1 MVYIPKGASLVLPAD
16 AQDEEGNFTPGLQP
30 GRGLTVGNGFYIPE
44 EYSFRA
50 PEPEPLTVDGE
61 QVGGVDGLIYP
72 VIMELDEID
81 VTKTGVS
88 FNAGD
93 TITISGGGLPNG
105 QSFTFEPILSTNGSI
120 LAVKI
125 PEEQRGQGFT
135 DIPDVRINTSTGAGA
150 LLTPILRVKYRG
162 RDSIN
167 EVLDSVTQ
175 DQIITVVNCVGA
187 VPVGYVN
194 GEPYYGPFH
203 VHNGRKMVGE
213 RHTSA
218 PHGFI
223 DDVPVID
230 RPRRSTERTRTR
242 TTSAPTSGGGGGGL
256 PIASTPASPTT
267 PSPAPMPAP
276 APAPTPTPTPT
287 PAPSPS
293 PSPSPGGGGYGGGY

>member
-1 MVYIPKGASLVLPAD
+1 MESRVDV
-16 AQDEEGNFTPGLQP
+16 DE
-30 GRGLTVGNGFYIPE
+30 I
-44 EYSFRA
+44 
-50 PEPEPLTVDGE
+50 
-61 QVGGVDGLIYP
+61 DGLIYP

-93 TITISGGGLPNG
+93 TITVSGDGNEL
-105 QSFTFEPILSTNGSI
+105 TFEPILSTNGSI
-120 LAVKI
+120 LAVRI

-167 EVLDSVTQ
+167 EVIDSVRQ
-175 DQIITVVNCVGA
+175 DQIVTVIDCVGA
-187 VPVGYVN
+187 RPVGFVD

-223 DDVPVID
+223 EDVPA
-230 RPRRSTERTRTR
+230 RETTRRSTRRTRRAPTQS
-242 TTSAPTSGGGGGGL
+242 TPTSGGGGGGL
-256 PIASTPASPTT
+256 PVASTPASST
-267 PSPAPMPAP
+267 PIPFTCSGTILHRPHPS
-276 APAPTPTPTPT
+276 PTPT

>member
-1 MVYIPKGASLVLPAD
+1 M
-16 AQDEEGNFTPGLQP
+16 
-30 GRGLTVGNGFYIPE
+30 
-44 EYSFRA
+44 
-50 PEPEPLTVDGE
+50 DGE
-61 QVGGVDGLIYP
+61 QVDEVDGLFYP

-93 TITISGGGLPNG
+93 TITVSGDGNEL
-105 QSFTFEPILSTNGSI
+105 TFEPILSTNGSI

-162 RDSIN
+162 RDNIN
-167 EVLDSVTQ
+167 EVIDSVRQ
-175 DQIITVVNCVGA
+175 DQIITVIDCVGA
-187 VPVGYVN
+187 RPVGFVD

-213 RHTSA
+213 RHTSVPHSFIEDA
-218 PHGFI
+218 PA
-223 DDVPVID
+223 
-230 RPRRSTERTRTR
+230 RETTRRSTRRTRRAPTQS
-242 TTSAPTSGGGGGGL
+242 TPTSGGGGGGL
-256 PIASTPASPTT
+256 PVASTPASSTT
-267 PSPAPMPAP
+267 PLPSPSPTPMPAP
-276 APAPTPTPTPT
+276 APAPTPT

-293 PSPSPGGGGYGGGY
+293 PSPSPGGGGYSPGY